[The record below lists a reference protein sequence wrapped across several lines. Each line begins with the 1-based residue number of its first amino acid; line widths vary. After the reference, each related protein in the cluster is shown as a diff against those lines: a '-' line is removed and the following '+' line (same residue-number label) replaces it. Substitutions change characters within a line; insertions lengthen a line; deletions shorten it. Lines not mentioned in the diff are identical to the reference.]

1 MSKFPIGDRVR
12 HVDDETLKG
21 IIIDFDLWD
30 NCLVQWDG
38 EIENEYIRFGFM
50 PKFLI
55 LDEGFSD
62 FQDKIKDRL

>member
-1 MSKFPIGDRVR
+1 MSKFQIGDRVR

-21 IIIDFDLWD
+21 IIIDFDPWD
-30 NCLVQWDG
+30 SCIVQWDD
-38 EIENEYIRFGFM
+38 ENENKHIRFGFK